1 MPRSNEG
8 SDHKKNGVLMPDVE
22 GLQCKRGLG
31 GWGGHTAGLHSEG
44 SHFSHRVTKYPALC
58 FTVFAP

>member
-1 MPRSNEG
+1 
-8 SDHKKNGVLMPDVE
+8 MPDVE
-22 GLQCKRGLG
+22 GLQFRGGGGWG